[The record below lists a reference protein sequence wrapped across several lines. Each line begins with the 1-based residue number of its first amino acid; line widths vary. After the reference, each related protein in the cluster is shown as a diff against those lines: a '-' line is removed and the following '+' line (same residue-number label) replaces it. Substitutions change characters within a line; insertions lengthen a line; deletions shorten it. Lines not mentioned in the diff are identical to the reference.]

1 MVISLG
7 TTRRTIM
14 KEIIKNRR
22 KISEIAEDMIKINKR
37 KPAEEEL
44 DKLVDILNES
54 TGESEEVDDTN
65 RRVARKSDNNGI
77 EQNWI

>member
-1 MVISLG
+1 
-7 TTRRTIM
+7 M

-37 KPAEEEL
+37 RPSQEEL

-54 TGESEEVDDTN
+54 TSESEEANDKDK
-65 RRVARKSDNNGI
+65 RIAKESDNNGI
-77 EQNWI
+77 EQNWL

>member
-1 MVISLG
+1 
-7 TTRRTIM
+7 M

-37 KPAEEEL
+37 RPSQEEL

-54 TGESEEVDDTN
+54 TSETEEANDKDK
-65 RRVARKSDNNGI
+65 RIAKESDNNGI
-77 EQNWI
+77 EQNWL